1 MTFFDFLSDVMQR
14 CNGVAT
20 SQQLNRTEL
29 NRIQWNEM
37 EVIIKLN
44 YQLVEWR
51 FLSFE
56 VTRCNDETARNV
68 NLP

>member
-1 MTFFDFLSDVMQR
+1 
-14 CNGVAT
+14 
-20 SQQLNRTEL
+20 
-29 NRIQWNEM
+29 M